1 MSKLR
6 WILGRIRRT
15 LWVRVVLYAVL
26 GVLAAGLASVATRY
40 LDWSPPVDVTSD
52 AIDSLLSVIAS
63 SMLAVTT
70 FSMSILV
77 GAYGSATSNA
87 TPRAVRLLEGDKTA
101 QTAVSVFM
109 GSFMF
114 AIVGIV
120 CLAAELYSDQGRVL
134 LFVATLVDIAVIA
147 SALLRWVN
155 HLNDFGRMSDII
167 DRIERASLPAARLY
181 RDRPSLGCVPR
192 PLEETETTVMLKV
205 QKSGY
210 VKFVDM
216 NRLQTVASAEDL
228 HVEVLR
234 MPGKY
239 VHEGEALLRLSRP
252 ASEKSQK
259 LLREAFSLGESR
271 AFDQD
276 LFYGMIVLGEVA
288 SKALSPGIN
297 DPGTAI
303 EVLRAGTRVLRVF
316 HGTPDKENSNYFD
329 RVHTPPIDV
338 HALYRTFFA
347 AIARDGAGLIEVQE
361 TVQDS
366 LSSLETFGDPAA
378 ARIEAARARKRA
390 SDALDQEWEQET
402 LRNA

>member
-1 MSKLR
+1 MP
-6 WILGRIRRT
+6 RRAPSGC
-15 LWVRVVLYAVL
+15 WK
-26 GVLAAGLASVATRY
+26 
-40 LDWSPPVDVTSD
+40 
-52 AIDSLLSVIAS
+52 
-63 SMLAVTT
+63 
-70 FSMSILV
+70 
-77 GAYGSATSNA
+77 
-87 TPRAVRLLEGDKTA
+87 GDKTA

-303 EVLRAGTRVLRVF
+303 EVLRAGTGFCASSTARRTRKIQTISTVSTRPLSTCMRFTEPSLPRLRAM
-316 HGTPDKENSNYFD
+316 G
-329 RVHTPPIDV
+329 R
-338 HALYRTFFA
+338 
-347 AIARDGAGLIEVQE
+347 G
-361 TVQDS
+361 
-366 LSSLETFGDPAA
+366 
-378 ARIEAARARKRA
+378 
-390 SDALDQEWEQET
+390 
-402 LRNA
+402 